1 MSPKRYRNSRRL
13 QKIRKVEINF
23 ARLRKPPVA
32 AGLGEDLDSGVD
44 GGEVVE
50 FDNVGVSQADATG
63 AGGLADE
70 VFAIGTV
77 DVDVAVFARFVVI
90 FLSVEPE
97 DAG

>member
-50 FDNVGVSQADATG
+50 FDNVGVA
-63 AGGLADE
+63 
-70 VFAIGTV
+70 
-77 DVDVAVFARFVVI
+77 
-90 FLSVEPE
+90 
-97 DAG
+97 